1 FIFLFNWTWTYK
13 LSSDI
18 RWSYIL
24 IYDLEGN
31 ELGPKLDMNWS
42 TEMKPIQDTKTKA
55 ILNGKTKTAAWFVS
69 HCKTNGQREKYVHK
83 LKPELAKL
91 NLILDVY
98 GKCGNLVCPMGDN
111 KCNELVKTDYYFYLS
126 FENSIAWDY
135 VTEKLL
141 TALLNYAVPVVY
153 GGADYS
159 RFLPPGS
166 YLNANEL
173 NPKELARTMKEIIQN
188 KTRYYVFFRWRNHYV
203 YKYGENASEICN
215 VCTALNRDPI
225 I

>member
-1 FIFLFNWTWTYK
+1 MPKVMNQQNILKYTILFLSAWRIDMFTCGVYVTTGLNTGNKKIYYILQWTTSKIYPLDALGIGSKNLFNWTWTYK

-24 IYDLEGN
+24 IYDLHGN
-31 ELGPKLDMNWS
+31 EVGPKLKMNWP
-42 TEMKPIQDTKTKA
+42 TKMKPIRDKKTKA
-55 ILNGKTKTAAWFVS
+55 ILDGKTKAAAWFVS
-69 HCKTNGQREKYVHK
+69 RCITHGQRELYVQK

-153 GGADYS
+153 GGADY
-159 RFLPPGS
+159 
-166 YLNANEL
+166 
-173 NPKELARTMKEIIQN
+173 
-188 KTRYYVFFRWRNHYV
+188 TR
-203 YKYGENASEICN
+203 
-215 VCTALNRDPI
+215 
-225 I
+225 